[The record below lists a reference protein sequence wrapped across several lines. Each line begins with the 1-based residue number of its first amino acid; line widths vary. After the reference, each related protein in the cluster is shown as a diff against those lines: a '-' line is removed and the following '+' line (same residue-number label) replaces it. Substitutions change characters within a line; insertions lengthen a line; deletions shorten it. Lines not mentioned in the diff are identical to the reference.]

1 MEPATEGSDATAT
14 ANAATTAKSNA
25 TTTATVNATTTATVN
40 AAKTATATSS
50 GGKRRDQSD
59 TVKVIVTGYPQYSQ
73 PQDLVRI
80 FSKFGEVKVDKL
92 TPKFAILSYTNRD
105 AALEAVQASKRVNV
119 YGEFL
124 IVKLHNEKMAAE
136 LAKSS
141 PKKDFPRTK
150 QKGTIIEPAQI
161 DLSGSFPQ
169 QLERL
174 LAAVR
179 LTQEEVTALTAL
191 YTDVENAL
199 RPHYAGCSAVPFGSI
214 TTGLGVQSH
223 RRDASCCCRR
233 TTALPTPTTS
243 TRPGGCWSCIPSLL
257 LSPLLG
263 QALPWMEYGDRSHW
277 LTTRAQW
284 RIVFRAE
291 DPIYTGR
298 GRPPISE
305 ILSHPRP
312 ELTVISPS
320 RLPRSAKTATNCF
333 LLHADPRAYT
343 SSCHHNTGPSS
354 RSIRKQGKLTNYA
367 LHSTPLYSI
376 LQLPPLNI
384 LPSIYSLQRAQANDV
399 VL

>member
-14 ANAATTAKSNA
+14 ANAAATAKANA

-59 TVKVIVTGYPQYSQ
+59 TVMVIVTGYPQYSQ

-92 TPKFAILSYTNRD
+92 TPKFAILSYTNKD
-105 AALEAVQASKRVNV
+105 AALEAVQASKKVNV

-214 TTGLGVQSH
+214 TTGLGVKSSDADCFVLLPPHH
-223 RRDASCCCRR
+223 RTPHANHVNKARR
-233 TTALPTPTTS
+233 LLELHPKPINVPTAGT
-243 TRPGGCWSCIPSLL
+243 
-257 LSPLLG
+257 
-263 QALPWMEYGDRSHW
+263 QALPLDGIRRRSH
-277 LTTRAQW
+277 
-284 RIVFRAE
+284 
-291 DPIYTGR
+291 DSPR
-298 GRPPISE
+298 G
-305 ILSHPRP
+305 
-312 ELTVISPS
+312 PS
-320 RLPRSAKTATNCF
+320 ADWYSPRS
-333 LLHADPRAYT
+333 Y
-343 SSCHHNTGPSS
+343 
-354 RSIRKQGKLTNYA
+354 
-367 LHSTPLYSI
+367 LYRERT
-376 LQLPPLNI
+376 LP
-384 LPSIYSLQRAQANDV
+384 
-399 VL
+399 